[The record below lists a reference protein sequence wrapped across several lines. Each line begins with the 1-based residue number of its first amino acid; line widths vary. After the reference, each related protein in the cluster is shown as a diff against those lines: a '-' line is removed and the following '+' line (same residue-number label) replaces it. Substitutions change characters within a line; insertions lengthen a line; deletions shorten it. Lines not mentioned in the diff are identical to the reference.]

1 MSYCILLVDDSPVV
15 RHMIRKVIEISGL
28 DIGQIVEAANGS
40 EALEAIE
47 KNWIDVVV
55 ADINMPVMTGA
66 EMVKQMIER
75 DFMATTP
82 VIIVSSEKSA
92 KRMEELKQLG
102 VKAYLNKP
110 FRPEQIKQ
118 VIGEVLRERKEAV
131 HD

>member
-66 EMVKQMIER
+66 EMVKQMVER

>member
-1 MSYCILLVDDSPVV
+1 VSYCILLVDDSPVV
-15 RHMIRKVIEISGL
+15 RHMVRKVIEISGL

-66 EMVKQMIER
+66 EMVKQMVAR

-110 FRPEQIKQ
+110 FRPEEIKQ
-118 VIGEVLRERKEAV
+118 VIGDVLRERKEAG

>member
-1 MSYCILLVDDSPVV
+1 MSYCILLVDDSSVV
-15 RHMIRKVIEISGL
+15 RHMVRKAIEMSGL
-28 DIGQIVEAANGS
+28 DVGRIVEAANGN
-40 EALEAIE
+40 EALQAMEE
-47 KNWIDVVV
+47 SWIDVVV

-66 EMVKQMIER
+66 EMVEQMVAR

-92 KRMEELKQLG
+92 KRIEELKRLG

-131 HD
+131 HA

>member
-28 DIGQIVEAANGS
+28 DIGQIVEASNGS

-66 EMVKQMIER
+66 EMVKQMVER

>member
-1 MSYCILLVDDSPVV
+1 MSYCILLVDDSSVV
-15 RHMIRKVIEISGL
+15 RHMVRKAIEMSGL
-28 DIGQIVEAANGS
+28 DVGRIVEAANGN
-40 EALEAIE
+40 EALQAMEE
-47 KNWIDVVV
+47 SWIDVVV

-66 EMVKQMIER
+66 EMVEQMVAR

-92 KRMEELKQLG
+92 KRIDELKRLG

-118 VIGEVLRERKEAV
+118 VIGEVLREREETSHA
-131 HD
+131 

>member
-1 MSYCILLVDDSPVV
+1 VSYCILLVDDSPVV

-66 EMVKQMIER
+66 EMVKQMVER

>member
-1 MSYCILLVDDSPVV
+1 VSYCILLVDDSSVV
-15 RHMIRKVIEISGL
+15 RHMVRKAIEMSGL
-28 DIGQIVEAANGS
+28 DVGRIVEAANGN
-40 EALEAIE
+40 EALQAMEE
-47 KNWIDVVV
+47 SWIDVVV

-66 EMVKQMIER
+66 EMVEQMVAR

-92 KRMEELKQLG
+92 KRIDELKRLG

-118 VIGEVLRERKEAV
+118 VIGEVLREREETSHA
-131 HD
+131 

>member
-1 MSYCILLVDDSPVV
+1 VSYCILLVDDSPVV

-28 DIGQIVEAANGS
+28 DIGQIVEASNGS

>member
-1 MSYCILLVDDSPVV
+1 MV
-15 RHMIRKVIEISGL
+15 RKAIEMSGL
-28 DIGQIVEAANGS
+28 DVGRIVEAANGN
-40 EALEAIE
+40 EALQAMEE
-47 KNWIDVVV
+47 SWIDVVV

-66 EMVKQMIER
+66 EMVEQMVAR

-92 KRMEELKQLG
+92 KRIEELKRLG

-131 HD
+131 HA

>member
-28 DIGQIVEAANGS
+28 DIGQIVEASNGS